1 MSILS
6 FLLKPKKEMAK
17 EDTKRVQVGKYTI
30 TKHAQNRLVED
41 IRKINKRDILN
52 NLFTKP
58 NGITEVKYEKGKPS
72 YNRIGK
78 RATTCINPTD
88 NNVVTC
94 RPVSKKEKRDFN
106 LVNVSKNKRR
116 KKYVKRN
123 SKK

>member
-78 RATTCINPTD
+78 RQLH
-88 NNVVTC
+88 V
-94 RPVSKKEKRDFN
+94 
-106 LVNVSKNKRR
+106 
-116 KKYVKRN
+116 
-123 SKK
+123 